1 MGVTYST
8 YLEHHR
14 VDPVLVR
21 LGLDGLSPRDSWS
34 VRQSTDELSL
44 KLVIVPDEELLASKR
59 IEAQGTKALSGGA
72 VHAAGPAIEGKD
84 RQKWGK
90 WYSGRDVLVLASL
103 AAKND

>member
-1 MGVTYST
+1 MSITYST

-44 KLVIVPDEELLASKR
+44 KLVIVPDEEGA
-59 IEAQGTKALSGGA
+59 KALSGGA
-72 VHAAGPAIEGKD
+72 VHAAGPAVEGKD
-84 RQKWGK
+84 RRKWGK
-90 WYSGRDVLVLASL
+90 WYSDKDVLVLASL
-103 AAKND
+103 DAKMIE